1 MGGHGLFAVPAV
13 VCTVG
18 ARYAGSMTHAHR
30 NAALWMA
37 GWLSAMLIIT
47 IAGREVGRELDVFQ
61 IMLMRSAIGFV
72 MLWPLVWRRGGF
84 AAMRT
89 SRLRLHVLRNVIHYG
104 AQFGWFAALLLI
116 PVAQVIAIE
125 FTLPIWTALFAVTV
139 LGEHFTRGKLVALV
153 SGLVGVLV
161 IVRPGFATI
170 EPGQLI
176 MVAAAVGF
184 GMSVGMT
191 KLLTRT
197 DSAVAIIFWMIVVQT
212 ALGLLP
218 ALYVWRWP
226 SLQAWPWIVVIAFCG
241 TFSHYCYA
249 RAMQHADAMVVV
261 PMDFLRVPLAALLG
275 WLVYAERVD
284 LYTAL
289 GAALILSGNLLNLR
303 PVARAAHVSPA
314 R

>member
-1 MGGHGLFAVPAV
+1 MNKA
-13 VCTVG
+13 
-18 ARYAGSMTHAHR
+18 YR
-30 NAALWMA
+30 NAALWMS
-37 GWLSAMLIIT
+37 GWLAAMLTIT
-47 IAGREVGRELDVFQ
+47 VAGREVGRELDVFQ
-61 IMLMRSAIGFV
+61 IMLLRSALGFLMV
-72 MLWPLVWRRGGF
+72 LPLVRHAGGF

-89 SRLRLHVLRNVIHYG
+89 TRIGLHALRNVVHFA

-125 FTLPIWTALFAVTV
+125 FTLPIWTALFAVTL
-139 LGEHFTRGKLVALV
+139 LGERFTRGKLAALAL
-153 SGLVGVLV
+153 GLIGVII

-176 MVAAAVGF
+176 MVAAAFGF
-184 GMSVGMT
+184 GTSVGMT

-197 DSAVAIIFWMIVVQT
+197 DSAVAIIFWMIVVQ
-212 ALGLLP
+212 ALLGLLP
-218 ALYVWRWP
+218 GLYVWVWP
-226 SLQAWPWIVVIAFCG
+226 SLQTWPWIVVIAFCG

-249 RAMQHADAMVVV
+249 RAMQHADATVVV

-289 GAALILSGNLLNLR
+289 GAALILTGNLLNISVPR
-303 PVARAAHVSPA
+303 PR
-314 R
+314 

>member
-1 MGGHGLFAVPAV
+1 MN
-13 VCTVG
+13 
-18 ARYAGSMTHAHR
+18 HAYR

-37 GWLSAMLIIT
+37 GWLAAMLTIT
-47 IAGREVGRELDVFQ
+47 VAGREVGRELDVFQ
-61 IMLMRSAIGFV
+61 IMLLRSVLGFV
-72 MLWPLVWRRGGF
+72 MLWPLVRRSGGF

-89 SRLRLHVLRNVIHYG
+89 SRLGLHVLRNIVHFG

-125 FTLPIWTALFAVTV
+125 FTMPIWTALFAVTL
-139 LGEHFTRGKLVALV
+139 LGEHFTRGKLAALV
-153 SGLVGVLV
+153 LGLIGVVV
-161 IVRPGFATI
+161 IVRPGFAAI

-176 MVAAAVGF
+176 MIVAAIGF
-184 GMSVGMT
+184 GTSVGMT

-212 ALGLLP
+212 ALGLVP

-226 SLQAWPWIVVIAFCG
+226 SLHAWPWILVIGFCG

-249 RAMQHADAMVVV
+249 RAMQHADATVVV
-261 PMDFLRVPLAALLG
+261 PMDFLRVPLAALLA

-289 GAALILSGNLLNLR
+289 GAALILAGNLLNLPQR
-303 PVARAAHVSPA
+303 RALPPPG
-314 R
+314 